1 MQTSQKTIGIAGLGL
16 IGGSLA
22 AAIKKYIPHATV
34 SGYDIEQE
42 EAEKALT
49 TGWIGEVENSF
60 IEIANSVDIL
70 FLAAPLSGVLEH
82 IKSLHSI
89 SRPMIV
95 SDVAG
100 VKQPVVRAAE
110 TLSGDIVFVGGHP
123 IAGSQKSGNMY
134 ADPDMFRNAPYVLC
148 PPVTGQ
154 IPEELIDIITA
165 VGAHPVSIAP
175 EEHDKVVSKISHAP
189 QLLAVALLNE
199 LLKDEDITE
208 VSYKLAGGG
217 FKDVTRIGESSYS
230 IWKDILEKNKKNII
244 SDISTLIV
252 RLGEYKEALQ
262 KGELSKI
269 EREFAAARKVR
280 ENIGRKEE

>member
-16 IGGSLA
+16 IGGSLV
-22 AAIKKYIPHATV
+22 AAIKKYIPHV
-34 SGYDIEQE
+34 RVIGYDIEHV
-42 EAEKALT
+42 EAEKALSA
-49 TGWIGEVENSF
+49 GWINRVEDSF
-60 IEIANSVDIL
+60 IELANSVDIL
-70 FLAAPLSGVLEH
+70 FLAAPLSGILEH

-110 TLSGDIVFVGGHP
+110 TLSGDIIFVGGHP
-123 IAGSQKSGNMY
+123 MAGSQKSGNMY
-134 ADPDMFRNAPYVLC
+134 ADSDMFRNTAYVLC

-154 IPEELIDIITA
+154 IPEELIEIITA
-165 VGAHPVSIAP
+165 VGAHPVLVAS
-175 EEHDKVVSKISHAP
+175 EEHDKVVSKVSHAP
-189 QLLAVALLNE
+189 QLLAIALLNE

-217 FKDVTRIGESSYS
+217 FKDVTRIGESDYS
-230 IWKDILEKNKKNII
+230 VWKDILEKNKKNII

-269 EREFAAARKVR
+269 ERDFAAARKIR
-280 ENIGRKEE
+280 KNIGRKE